1 MTHDVPSCVPLQK
14 YLDAFRAAP
23 GEPLISLCVAV
34 VLLRGAFNRKLYD
47 RHGSVLK
54 AFAFLFEYATLRATE
69 SPSAGVGA
77 LAREQEVS
85 YNLGR
90 GFQYLGLRHMAVPW
104 YERALELHRSIVSL
118 RPASEPQHR
127 STLVTQ
133 DAAHNLILIYRES
146 GAANLAHGIAGRF
159 LAVI

>member
-1 MTHDVPSCVPLQK
+1 MLQK
-14 YLDAFRAAP
+14 YLDAFRGAP

-47 RHGSVLK
+47 RHGSILK
-54 AFAFLFEYATLRATE
+54 AFAFLFEYATLRARDGH
-69 SPSAGVGA
+69 SSGPVGA
-77 LAREQEVS
+77 AEREQEVS

-104 YERALELHRSIVSL
+104 YERALELHGTIASL
-118 RPASEPQHR
+118 RPSSESDHK

-133 DAAHNLILIYRES
+133 DAAHNLILIYRET
-146 GAANLAHGIAGRF
+146 GAVHLAHDIAGRF
-159 LAVI
+159 LVVI